1 MGAVERWLDPRGD
14 PSRQVRRFLAE
25 KLGPGGEDSI
35 WLTSR
40 VTEEVVGSG
49 GVPWKVGM
57 RRRGR
62 CVLTCLD
69 YRLPWSGG
77 AGSGPVL
84 SSGLILLLTKSTG
97 RWRHSDHP
105 RKGVRTLWLEMELEG
120 LRSESAA

>member
-1 MGAVERWLDPRGD
+1 M
-14 PSRQVRRFLAE
+14 
-25 KLGPGGEDSI
+25 
-35 WLTSR
+35 TSR
-40 VTEEVVGSG
+40 VAEEVAGSG

-84 SSGLILLLTKSTG
+84 SSGLILLLTRSTG